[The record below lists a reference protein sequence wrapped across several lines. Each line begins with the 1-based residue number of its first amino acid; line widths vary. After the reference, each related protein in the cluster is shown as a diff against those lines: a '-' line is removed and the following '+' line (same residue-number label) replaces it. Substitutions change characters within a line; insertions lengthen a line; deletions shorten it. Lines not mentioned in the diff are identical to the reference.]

1 MGASVK
7 NKRFPG
13 LPAPDV
19 EALYK
24 KVTKTAKETPND
36 FIVGRMLNELK
47 EMDKFY
53 FEQCI
58 KNLPLGRR
66 KAYYLQSVYSKYA
79 SLHID
84 VGELHEIGWTKLP
97 VMAKTVNRDNVKL
110 YLDMAKDSN
119 TRQLRAKLAEDYKL
133 AETKAVT
140 LYFDKDQRPV
150 FDAILE
156 ENGAG
161 QFGREAALTKAL
173 ANAPTKSR

>member
-1 MGASVK
+1 LGGVKADAGTLQPNKTVCVPLGTPSAPERRTGLPRKMGASVK

-110 YLDMAKDSN
+110 YLDMANDSN
-119 TRQLRAKLAEDYKL
+119 TRQLRAKLA
-133 AETKAVT
+133 
-140 LYFDKDQRPV
+140 
-150 FDAILE
+150 
-156 ENGAG
+156 
-161 QFGREAALTKAL
+161 
-173 ANAPTKSR
+173 